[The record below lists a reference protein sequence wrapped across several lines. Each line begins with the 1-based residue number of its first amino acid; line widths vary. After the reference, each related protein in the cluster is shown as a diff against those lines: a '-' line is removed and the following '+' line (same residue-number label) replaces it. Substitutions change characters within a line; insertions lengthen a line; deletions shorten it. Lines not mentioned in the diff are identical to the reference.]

1 MLVRWQVDDVAANPN
16 AADDDSPAAETA
28 TAETE
33 VHTRAHH
40 DGWTHGL
47 GMCAMHTLAEGRV
60 HFRSKQRVIF
70 APFADGRCARAR
82 ARTICE
88 AGACA
93 RWLPRMQGATDIT
106 RICVVRVRR

>member
-47 GMCAMHTLAEGRV
+47 GHD
-60 HFRSKQRVIF
+60 
-70 APFADGRCARAR
+70 P
-82 ARTICE
+82 
-88 AGACA
+88 
-93 RWLPRMQGATDIT
+93 
-106 RICVVRVRR
+106 

>member
-16 AADDDSPAAETA
+16 AVDDDSPAAETA

-47 GMCAMHTLAEGRV
+47 GMCAMHTHSQKGECT
-60 HFRSKQRVIF
+60 S
-70 APFADGRCARAR
+70 
-82 ARTICE
+82 E
-88 AGACA
+88 ANS
-93 RWLPRMQGATDIT
+93 
-106 RICVVRVRR
+106 V